1 MFSNFGFG
9 EIAVLA
15 LLGLLIFGPDKLP
28 KAAADA
34 FRLVRQLRSMATSTV
49 NDFKADL
56 GPDLADLDLRSMH
69 PRTLIER
76 ALRDDEPAQQT
87 HRPDP
92 DPAHQTHRPDP
103 DPTVSEPATALDDI
117 RR

>member
-1 MFSNFGFG
+1 MFSNFGLG

-34 FRLVRQLRSMATSTV
+34 VRVIRQLRSMATTTV

-56 GPDLADLDLRSMH
+56 GPEMADLDLKSLH
-69 PRTLIER
+69 PRHLLHK
-76 ALRDDEPAQQT
+76 ALLDDET
-87 HRPDP
+87 HPGPRRPDQASP
-92 DPAHQTHRPDP
+92 PAAAPP
-103 DPTVSEPATALDDI
+103 PTSE
-117 RR
+117 R

>member
-69 PRTLIER
+69 PRNLIER
-76 ALRDDEPAQQT
+76 ALRDDDPDARTQRLAPSVTEPAAT
-87 HRPDP
+87 PIGP
-92 DPAHQTHRPDP
+92 GPEIA
-103 DPTVSEPATALDDI
+103 ATARP
-117 RR
+117 RRD

>member
-34 FRLVRQLRSMATSTV
+34 FRVIRQLRSMATATV
-49 NDFKADL
+49 NDFKSDL
-56 GPDLADLDLRSMH
+56 GPDGADLDLRSMH
-69 PRTLIER
+69 PRRLIEK
-76 ALRDDEPAQQT
+76 ALLND
-87 HRPDP
+87 
-92 DPAHQTHRPDP
+92 DPANSD
-103 DPTVSEPATALDDI
+103 

>member
-28 KAAADA
+28 KAAGDA
-34 FRLVRQLRSMATSTV
+34 FRMIRQLRSMATATV

-56 GPDLADLDLRSMH
+56 GPDVADLN
-69 PRTLIER
+69 PRRFIEKALLDEEKRQDR
-76 ALRDDEPAQQT
+76 A
-87 HRPDP
+87 
-92 DPAHQTHRPDP
+92 
-103 DPTVSEPATALDDI
+103 
-117 RR
+117 

>member
-28 KAAADA
+28 KAAGDA
-34 FRLVRQLRSMATSTV
+34 FRMIRQLRSMATATV

-56 GPDLADLDLRSMH
+56 GPDVADLDLRSMH
-69 PRTLIER
+69 PRRLIEK
-76 ALRDDEPAQQT
+76 ALLDEEK
-87 HRPDP
+87 RPD
-92 DPAHQTHRPDP
+92 R
-103 DPTVSEPATALDDI
+103 S
-117 RR
+117 